1 MPYRGCQAGQGF
13 GIVSRGDEGKHNRYT
28 NMGEVGTCSERT
40 LTKMHLLRGNDTV
53 MGEGVGGRVG

>member
-1 MPYRGCQAGQGF
+1 
-13 GIVSRGDEGKHNRYT
+13 
-28 NMGEVGTCSERT
+28 MGEVGTCSERT